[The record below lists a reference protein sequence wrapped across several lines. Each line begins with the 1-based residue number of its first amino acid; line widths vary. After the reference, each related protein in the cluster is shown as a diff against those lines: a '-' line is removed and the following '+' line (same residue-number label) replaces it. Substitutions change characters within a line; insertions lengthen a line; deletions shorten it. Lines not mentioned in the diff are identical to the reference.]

1 MKNELLLMLLFVL
14 IGIAGG
20 NVTVVVQ
27 PLEPTGQGGNEVNSV
42 LTADINLCH
51 SDYPDLM
58 IGTESRPFCDIFDG
72 GNHTV
77 TYNYE
82 NVTEKRRGLFAF
94 VKDATIRNLRVEG
107 NSYVTQIHYGALMG
121 RADGTVLVENV
132 ITNVDITGAINGVT
146 GDAGVIGA
154 NYANLTFNN
163 CAIRRCI
170 PTMPV
175 CR

>member
-20 NVTVVVQ
+20 NVTVVAQ

-58 IGTESRPFCDIFDG
+58 IGMESRPFCDIFDG

-82 NVTEKRRGLFAF
+82 MSQK
-94 VKDATIRNLRVEG
+94 
-107 NSYVTQIHYGALMG
+107 
-121 RADGTVLVENV
+121 
-132 ITNVDITGAINGVT
+132 NGVASSPLLRT
-146 GDAGVIGA
+146 PQFAIFALKVIH
-154 NYANLTFNN
+154 T
-163 CAIRRCI
+163 
-170 PTMPV
+170 
-175 CR
+175 